1 MKRDNILFFNNIIFS
16 SYLHEQKIA
25 YSPLESQQFCE
36 IDKGEIIY
44 NQLFVEAIHYFELL
58 QIAHLQ
64 LPVTT
69 FLQSSIIADMANV
82 LEIE

>member
-1 MKRDNILFFNNIIFS
+1 M
-16 SYLHEQKIA
+16 HEEKIA

-64 LPVTT
+64 QIFTIN
-69 FLQSSIIADMANV
+69 SIVISAIKKIN
-82 LEIE
+82 